1 MSKNLVLV
9 NFSVDNSIMREL
21 LESKMSHF
29 FKFSITIESKLVIQS
44 YETFRCEWFAC

>member
-9 NFSVDNSIMREL
+9 NFSVDNSIMREP

-29 FKFSITIESKLVIQS
+29 FLS
-44 YETFRCEWFAC
+44 FRLQLNRNW